1 MYQLDDQGI
10 INNNTQIEIDIKN
23 TKEIKSISTNITTTS
38 SSNSPTITPELS
50 RKERQYIKQNQIPSV
65 SATNSPTI
73 AVANNDD
80 SSGYRP
86 TLQQTT
92 RDRIRFTWPPTTSP
106 APTIQIVTDSPTT
119 VKRWK
124 KNNRDSAVEES
135 DKEIDTVSP
144 TDSPIKEEEEEDI
157 ETKEIRESASP
168 TLQVTQSNTKRRD
181 RKKTNPNQASNTT
194 ATDEQTNTEP
204 DSTKE
209 KADTSQNNNNQVSQ
223 PTQYPT
229 YLGTTY
235 YPTLSWP
242 TYTPTTF
249 GERPN
254 YIQKMISQREKKE
267 LARQQALEEAERLA
281 NGELGSEGGEEGSS
295 KSPSSS
301 QVPTSNT
308 HAYGVNNS
316 VSRPLSHGG
325 LGTELIPTP
334 SPNSTPTK
342 KEKKEEQDEEEN
354 LGYQGRGYQDVAD
367 SRTNHAFSRFD
378 STPQPTA
385 KPIVNEEEVYLR
397 FANDGLT
404 CNNATK
410 DECKLLTDKCAW
422 DKQSG
427 SCDEAVSTS
436 PTESNPYDTSGRT
449 WGSSSGRGGSQPTGR
464 YSTFDDTDAPT
475 PSPEVEVEETNEET
489 SRWKPRTNSP
499 TNEDTPLPS
508 YSPTISPVNTE
519 IPSYSPTISP
529 IVPVVEEVFE
539 RFVNPE
545 PRVSSSDEDDDTE
558 SGGLSLK
565 FHVPEKEPKQTTKL
579 SLTFQVPTSTS
590 PTAHPITSNPTSDE
604 PTYFVFP
611 TFSPTVPVVDTPIPT
626 LWPSYMPTVGRAK
639 RDISDDGFI
648 VPLPEEGTISSQEDD
663 IEMTI
668 YEKRMCQEYPNGIH
682 SNSKKIDE
690 PIVFMYGIQ
699 VSSSST
705 TATEGNDD
713 ERVSI
718 EQEVERLQL
727 SILDDVAKHLLICPT
742 DKKDDEISSSSLVR
756 SSFNGH
762 RFDQYVSRVYYMED
776 ESIAT
781 LSEFFCVFL
790 FVVDTLLFG
799 SHTSYLIHDS
809 SSLLSQNTQVNAL
822 QQFLVLQTVQLL
834 RVPSI

>member
-1 MYQLDDQGI
+1 MSQLDDQGI
-10 INNNTQIEIDIKN
+10 NNNSTQIKIDNNI
-23 TKEIKSISTNITTTS
+23 TKTESILTNSTTTS
-38 SSNSPTITPELS
+38 SSNSPTITPELT
-50 RKERQYIKQNQIPSV
+50 RKERQYIKQNQLPSV
-65 SATNSPTI
+65 SSSVTDSPTT
-73 AVANNDD
+73 VANND

-86 TLQQTT
+86 TLQQQTT
-92 RDRIRFTWPPTTSP
+92 RDRIFTWPPTTSP
-106 APTIQIVTDSPTT
+106 APTIHIVTDSPTT

-124 KNNRDSAVEES
+124 NNNRDSATEEGEEV
-135 DKEIDTVSP
+135 DSP
-144 TDSPIKEEEEEDI
+144 TDSPIEKKDI

-181 RKKTNPNQASNTT
+181 RKKNNQLVSNTT
-194 ATDEQTNTEP
+194 DTVEPNSTEP
-204 DSTKE
+204 DSTE
-209 KADTSQNNNNQVSQ
+209 EEADTTSQSNNNNNNNNNKQSQ

-254 YIQKMISQREKKE
+254 YIQKMITQREKKE

-281 NGELGSEGGEEGSS
+281 AGELGSEGVGGVGEGSS
-295 KSPSSS
+295 KSPSGS
-301 QVPTSNT
+301 QVPTTNT
-308 HAYGVNNS
+308 HAYGTKTS

-342 KEKKEEQDEEEN
+342 QEKKDEQQEEEN
-354 LGYQGRGYQDVAD
+354 GYQGRGYQDVAD
-367 SRTNHAFSRFD
+367 SRTGHAFSRFD

-397 FANDGLT
+397 FANDGLS

-410 DECKLLTDKCAW
+410 DECKLLVGSCTW

-427 SCDEAVSTS
+427 SCDEAQSVS
-436 PTESNPYDTSGRT
+436 PTESSPYDTSGRT
-449 WGSSSGRGGSQPTGR
+449 WGGRGGGSQPTGR
-464 YSTFDDTDAPT
+464 YSTFIDDTDSPT
-475 PSPEVEVEETNEET
+475 PSLEEEVEETYEET
-489 SRWKPRTNSP
+489 SRWKPRTSSP

-508 YSPTISPVNTE
+508 YSPTISPISTD

-529 IVPVVEEVFE
+529 IVPQVEEVFE

-545 PRVSSSDEDDDTE
+545 PRVSSSDEDNAE

-565 FHVPEKEPKQTTKL
+565 FHVPEKEPQQTTKL

-590 PTAHPITSNPTSDE
+590 PTLHPISSNPTSDE

-611 TFSPTVPVVDTPIPT
+611 TFSPTVHVVDTPIPT

-648 VPLPEEGTISSQEDD
+648 VPLPEEGTTQEV
-663 IEMTI
+663 EEELTI
-668 YEKRMCQEYPNGIH
+668 YEKRMCKEYPNGIH
-682 SNSKKIDE
+682 PNSKKVDE
-690 PIVFMYGIQ
+690 LIVFMYGIQ
-699 VSSSST
+699 VSSST
-705 TATEGNDD
+705 TDQEENDG
-713 ERVSI
+713 RVSI
-718 EQEVERLQL
+718 EQEVEKLQL
-727 SILDDVAKHLLICPT
+727 SILNDVAKHLLICPT

-756 SSFNGH
+756 SSFTSGH
-762 RFDQYVSRVYYMED
+762 RSDQYVSRVYYMED

-781 LSEFFCVFL
+781 LSKSL
-790 FVVDTLLFG
+790 FVHCLLCVALSSCSYMILLLL
-799 SHTSYLIHDS
+799 SHTYFISFSFY
-809 SSLLSQNTQVNAL
+809 QVNAL

>member
-1 MYQLDDQGI
+1 MSQLDDQGI
-10 INNNTQIEIDIKN
+10 NNNTQIKINNNN
-23 TKEIKSISTNITTTS
+23 TETESISTNITTTS
-38 SSNSPTITPELS
+38 SSNSPTITPELT

-65 SATNSPTI
+65 SATNSPTTS
-73 AVANNDD
+73 VANNND

-124 KNNRDSAVEES
+124 KNNRDSAIEEL
-135 DKEIDTVSP
+135 K
-144 TDSPIKEEEEEDI
+144 TDSPTESPIEKEEEEI
-157 ETKEIRESASP
+157 KTKEIRESVSP
-168 TLQVTQSNTKRRD
+168 TLQVTQANTKRRD
-181 RKKTNPNQASNTT
+181 RKKTNQLASNTT
-194 ATDEQTNTEP
+194 ATVEPNSNEP
-204 DSTKE
+204 DSRE
-209 KADTSQNNNNQVSQ
+209 EEADTSQNNNNKQSQ

-267 LARQQALEEAERLA
+267 LARQHALEEAEQRLA
-281 NGELGSEGGEEGSS
+281 AGELGSEGVGSS

-301 QVPTSNT
+301 QVPTTNT

-334 SPNSTPTK
+334 SPNGMPTK
-342 KEKKEEQDEEEN
+342 KEKKDEQQEEED
-354 LGYQGRGYQDVAD
+354 GYQGRGYQDAAD

-378 STPQPTA
+378 NTPQPTS

-397 FANDGLT
+397 FANDGLS

-427 SCDEAVSTS
+427 SCDEAVSVS

-449 WGSSSGRGGSQPTGR
+449 WGSSSSGRGGSQPTGR
-464 YSTFDDTDAPT
+464 YSTFDDTDSPT
-475 PSPEVEVEETNEET
+475 PSLEEVVEETYEGT
-489 SRWKPRTNSP
+489 SRWKPRTSSP

-508 YSPTISPVNTE
+508 YSPTISPISTE

-529 IVPVVEEVFE
+529 IVPIVEEVFE

-545 PRVSSSDEDDDTE
+545 PRVSSEDTE
-558 SGGLSLK
+558 PAGLSLK
-565 FHVPEKEPKQTTKL
+565 FHIPEKEPQQTTKL
-579 SLTFQVPTSTS
+579 SLTFQVPTSTG

-611 TFSPTVPVVDTPIPT
+611 TFSPTVHVVDTPIPT

-648 VPLPEEGTISSQEDD
+648 VPLPEEGTISTQE
-663 IEMTI
+663 EKEELV

-682 SNSKKIDE
+682 PNSKKVDE

-699 VSSSST
+699 T
-705 TATEGNDD
+705 TALTE
-713 ERVSI
+713 
-718 EQEVERLQL
+718 
-727 SILDDVAKHLLICPT
+727 
-742 DKKDDEISSSSLVR
+742 
-756 SSFNGH
+756 
-762 RFDQYVSRVYYMED
+762 
-776 ESIAT
+776 
-781 LSEFFCVFL
+781 
-790 FVVDTLLFG
+790 
-799 SHTSYLIHDS
+799 
-809 SSLLSQNTQVNAL
+809 
-822 QQFLVLQTVQLL
+822 L
-834 RVPSI
+834 R